1 MARLPSLSAL
11 RAFEAAARHLSFTK
25 AAQELHITQ
34 GAVSYQIRMLEDE
47 LGARLF
53 LREKRTVVL
62 TEGAQQLLPVLQ
74 RAFSEIAEG
83 IATFSATSR
92 EERLTVALSTYFAIH
107 WLSRRLGRFSNLHP
121 DIQLRL
127 QHPETNARPGV
138 DGVDMVIMWKAR
150 DWAPQPGLNSQLL
163 FSSAVSPV
171 CSPALFENLAAPASS
186 QGLRKQALLR
196 DEVHYEAWSKWLK
209 LAGFD
214 DAGPTYDMKISDP
227 NVYLQ
232 AAIDGR
238 GWAMADELIADEIS
252 LKRLVRPFDISL
264 EGYGYFVVCRDDAL
278 ERPAVRAFHEWIT
291 GEAQT
296 ADKRTS
302 RA

>member
-47 LGARLF
+47 LGAQLF
-53 LREKRTVVL
+53 VREKRTVVL
-62 TEGAQQLLPVLQ
+62 TEGAYQLLPVLQ

-83 IATFSATSR
+83 IASFSATSR
-92 EERLTVALSTYFAIH
+92 EVKLTVALSTYFAIH
-107 WLSRRLGRFSNLHP
+107 WLSRRLGRFSNVHP

-127 QHPETNARPGV
+127 QHPETNVRPGI
-138 DGVDMVIMWKAR
+138 DGVDMAILWKGR
-150 DWAPQPGLNSQLL
+150 DWTPEPGLTSQLL
-163 FSSAVSPV
+163 FTSAVSPV
-171 CSPALFENLAAPASS
+171 CSPTLLADLGSPTSL

-214 DAGPTYDMKISDP
+214 DAGPTYDMKINDP

-238 GWAMADELIADEIS
+238 GWAMSDELIADEIS
-252 LKRLVRPFDISL
+252 LKRLVRPFELSL
-264 EGYGYFVVCRDDAL
+264 EGYGYFLVYRDDAL
-278 ERPAVRAFHEWIT
+278 GRPGVRAFHEWIT
-291 GEAQT
+291 LEAQT
-296 ADKRTS
+296 QEIS
-302 RA
+302 GL